1 MLNLQQRLIDLL
13 LPYPYFIFFLSFCL
27 TNAQIENVKITYM
40 ATLDNTEIIDKII
53 NDSVSSYP
61 KEIREEHLKIQ
72 LSKKPVYYNLYFNDN
87 EALFKKDLILKE
99 ESTYIMNMTG
109 AVSKEDRTYY
119 SNSDTKEYLWISDR
133 ITPGAF
139 IHLEQVNWEIT
150 SETKKIGDYLC
161 YKATAIMDKDQPSRN
176 VYLEPVEA
184 WFTKEILTFFGIQK
198 FHGLSGLTLELT
210 YNRIYDGRLTF
221 SMEKIEFNHTGEKI
235 NKPKGTRN
243 MTEKEYV
250 ALINRLNDERIM
262 RRLEKK
268 TIN

>member
-27 TNAQIENVKITYM
+27 TNAQIENVKITYK

-87 EALFKKDLILKE
+87 EALFNKDLSVKVKDIYILNPTE
-99 ESTYIMNMTG
+99 LASNG
-109 AVSKEDRTYY
+109 DRIYY
-119 SNSDTKEYLWISDR
+119 SNSNTKEYLWMSDL
-133 ITPGAF
+133 ITPGAL
-139 IHLEQVNWEIT
+139 ILLGQVKWEIT
-150 SETKKIGDYLC
+150 SETKKVGDYRC
-161 YKATAIMDKDQPSRN
+161 YKATSIMDKDQPSGN

-184 WFTKEILTFFGIQK
+184 WFTKEIPTSFGPLK
-198 FHGLSGLTLELT
+198 FHGLPGLILELT
-210 YNRIYDGRLTF
+210 YNRIHDGRLTF

-235 NKPKGTRN
+235 NKPKGTRD